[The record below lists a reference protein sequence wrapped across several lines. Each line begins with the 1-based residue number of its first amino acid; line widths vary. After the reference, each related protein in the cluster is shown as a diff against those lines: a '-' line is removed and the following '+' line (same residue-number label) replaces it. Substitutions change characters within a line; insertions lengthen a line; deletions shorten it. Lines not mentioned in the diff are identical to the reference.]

1 MPEGPE
7 TRRMSDKISKT
18 LKGKKILRFKL
29 RHRSL
34 IQLKNLEK
42 IIIIEAL
49 SKGKAVI
56 IRLDNGFSIISHNQL
71 YGKWTFHRPNT
82 VIKSNRQLRIEFTT
96 KSKAVRLWSATDIQ
110 VFRSS
115 DESRHSYL
123 NKIGPDVLDTSTT
136 KNSIISILKGKKA
149 YKRALSSVLLDQ
161 SIISGL
167 GNYLRSEILFFASL
181 QHTQKVSNLKEQK
194 ILDLANS
201 IKEVSNRAY
210 IQKGKTIDLNYF
222 SKEFGNID
230 NFRRVKHM
238 VFGREGLP
246 CFICSKTII
255 KLVVSSRRIFLC
267 ANCQNYS

>member
-7 TRRMSDKISKT
+7 TKRMSDSISKS
-18 LKGKKILRFKL
+18 LVGKDIISHTFI
-29 RHRSL
+29 HE
-34 IQLKNLEK
+34 QLLDLNMMKDISVINALSRGK
-42 IIIIEAL
+42 AIIIRINDGL
-49 SKGKAVI
+49 
-56 IRLDNGFSIISHNQL
+56 SIISHNQL
-71 YGKWTFHRPNT
+71 YGKWTFHRPDT

-194 ILDLANS
+194 ILDN
-201 IKEVSNRAY
+201 
-210 IQKGKTIDLNYF
+210 
-222 SKEFGNID
+222 
-230 NFRRVKHM
+230 
-238 VFGREGLP
+238 
-246 CFICSKTII
+246 
-255 KLVVSSRRIFLC
+255 
-267 ANCQNYS
+267 